1 MKISLFISGLG
12 NGGAERVFLR
22 LLKHFAD
29 SGHDV
34 ELVSAT
40 NKGSLKHDIN
50 PNIKYLGAGYGYLSC
65 FKYYQYLKNRN
76 PDIVIAT
83 LSSSIFTASFVK
95 FFLAKRAHKLICR
108 IANVYQEPTSYFASI
123 ALLLQRFSLKNCDA
137 IIFNSNA
144 TMKST
149 TSLVIENFSNIETVI
164 INNPVLDDDYQAKK
178 KLLRDGSFD
187 AENKSKTI
195 LFIGRLVPQKRVGH
209 AIKIFAMVAKKI
221 PDCKLLIVGDGPEK
235 NKVLELIKEHKVSDK
250 VSIVSYC
257 DNVPKL
263 LVESHCIINTSK
275 FEGFGN
281 VFIEGLAYCDNL
293 VSYKSVGGASELL
306 PLTNA
311 TLILDGDI
319 EGMSKAVTGVFMQEK
334 NVKLATKDYLE
345 TFTTSY
351 VGDKYL
357 EFSTKVTN
365 K

>member
-1 MKISLFISGLG
+1 MKISLFIAGLG

-22 LLKHFAD
+22 LLKHFSDA
-29 SGHDV
+29 GHDV

-50 PNIKYLGAGYGYLSC
+50 LNIKYLGASYGYLSC
-65 FKYYQYLKNRN
+65 FKYYQYLKCRN

-95 FFLAKRAHKLICR
+95 FFLAKKSHKLICR
-108 IANVYQEPTSYFASI
+108 IANVYQEPTSYFASMV
-123 ALLLQRFSLKNCDA
+123 LLLQRFSLKNCDG

-149 TSLVIENFSNIETVI
+149 TNLVNAKLANMETVI
-164 INNPVLDDDYQAKK
+164 INNPVLDDDYQTKK
-178 KLLRDGSFD
+178 FLLKGESFGT
-187 AENKSKTI
+187 ENKSKTI
-195 LFIGRLVPQKRVGH
+195 IFIGRLVPQKRVDH
-209 AIKIFAMVAKKI
+209 AIKVFIMVAKKI
-221 PDCKLLIVGDGPEK
+221 PGCKLLIVGDGPEK
-235 NKVLELIKEHKVSDK
+235 SKVLELIEKYQVSDK
-250 VSIVSYC
+250 VSIVNYC

-263 LVESHCIINTSK
+263 LVESHCIINTSR

-293 VSYKSVGGASELL
+293 ISYKSVGGASELL

-319 EGMSKAVTGVFMQEK
+319 EGMSKAVIGVFMQEK
-334 NVKLATKDYLE
+334 NVELATKDYLE
-345 TFTTSY
+345 TFTTSH
-351 VGDKYL
+351 VGGKYL
-357 EFSTKVTN
+357 EFSTKVTT